1 MHSNTWLR
9 FIEGAHGGQHTT
21 NTTTADEADTTTEAS
36 DDTDTDDTALPRR
49 WKLRRRR

>member
-21 NTTTADEADTTTEAS
+21 NTTADEVDTTTEAS
-36 DDTDTDDTALPRR
+36 DDTDTDDTAQSQK
-49 WKLRRRR
+49 WKPRRRR